1 MACLVCPVVFFVFWK
16 VPVLER
22 YCFSDQSVSG
32 LRVDVVLRGC
42 VIAQDRKVGFEP
54 SHHFLAVD

>member
-1 MACLVCPVVFFVFWK
+1 MTYFVCPAVFFVLWK

-22 YCFSDQSVSG
+22 YCFSDQNVG
-32 LRVDVVLRGC
+32 RLRVDVVLRGC
-42 VIAQDRKVGFEP
+42 VIVQDRKVGFVP